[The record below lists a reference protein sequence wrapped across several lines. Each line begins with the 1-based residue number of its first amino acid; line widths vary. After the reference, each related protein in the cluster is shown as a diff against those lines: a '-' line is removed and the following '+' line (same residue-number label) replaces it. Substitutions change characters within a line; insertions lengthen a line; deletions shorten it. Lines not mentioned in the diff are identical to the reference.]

1 MIASKKDFVIY
12 FLDKFQKSSSTKI
25 TQKLKELIIKELE
38 SSFNFDTCLTL
49 NELEKKLIKEI
60 KGYFFIEISQEKGL

>member
-60 KGYFFIEISQEKGL
+60 KGYFYEEISQEKGL